1 MKTIPTFKQFL
12 NEKAYRLTGIYASK
26 GLIGK
31 VMQAFK
37 KQIEKIQHEGDVTGT
52 LIEVNKAWKKFQ
64 KTAEK
69 IIMDQV
75 EKGAKSLDSVLYVT
89 ANFSDEWI
97 ADDLNGLNSDDG
109 SGPLY
114 IAYSDSGEMVINVG
128 FNDDVNG
135 RKLFKKI
142 DKTGMM
148 NSPITSKSEL
158 IYGDLDT
165 RVGENNL
172 EIRDSEYIQIDGK

>member
-1 MKTIPTFKQFL
+1 MKTIPTFEQFL

-64 KTAEK
+64 KPAEK

-97 ADDLNGLNSDDG
+97 ADEINGLNSDDG
-109 SGPLY
+109 SGALY
-114 IAYSDSGEMVINVG
+114 IAYNEMVINVG

-148 NSPITSKSEL
+148 NSPIASSKDA
-158 IYGDLDT
+158 IYGDYDSAA
-165 RVGENNL
+165 GENNL
-172 EIRDSEYIQIDGK
+172 EIRDAEYIQINAN

>member
-1 MKTIPTFKQFL
+1 MKTIPTFEQFL
-12 NEKAYRLTGIYASK
+12 NEKAYRLTGMYASK
-26 GLIGK
+26 GLIGR

-37 KQIEKIQHEGDVTGT
+37 KEIEKIQYEGDAAGT

-97 ADDLNGLNSDDG
+97 ADEINGLNSDDG
-109 SGPLY
+109 SGALY
-114 IAYSDSGEMVINVG
+114 IAYNEMVINVG
-128 FNDDVNG
+128 FNEDVIG

-148 NSPITSKSEL
+148 NSPIASSKDA
-158 IYGDLDT
+158 IYGDYDPAA
-165 RVGENNL
+165 GENNL
-172 EIRDSEYIQIDGK
+172 EIRDAEYIQINAS

>member
-1 MKTIPTFKQFL
+1 MKTIPTFEQFL

-26 GLIGK
+26 GLIGR

-37 KQIEKIQHEGDVTGT
+37 KEIEKIQYEGDATGT

-97 ADDLNGLNSDDG
+97 ADEINGLNSDDG

-114 IAYSDSGEMVINVG
+114 IAYNEMVINVG
-128 FNDDVNG
+128 FNNDVNG

-148 NSPITSKSEL
+148 NSPMASSEDA
-158 IYGDLDT
+158 IYGDYDPAA
-165 RVGENNL
+165 GENNL
-172 EIRDSEYIQIDGK
+172 EIRDTELMNLNEQ